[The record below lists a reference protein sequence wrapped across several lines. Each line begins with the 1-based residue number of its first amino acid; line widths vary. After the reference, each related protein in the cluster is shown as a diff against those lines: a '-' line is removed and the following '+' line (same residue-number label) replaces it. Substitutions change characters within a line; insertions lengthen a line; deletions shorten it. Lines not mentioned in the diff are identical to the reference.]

1 MNAQKSFGARFGL
14 EAAQVV
20 IDLVQARNKDKPKI
34 CLEWLESLVI
44 DVLDCIANAALN
56 AKPIATP
63 KVSSSDVQ
71 SLNNFS
77 FGNKFISIHSFIL
90 ERNIETI
97 VEKPSPQVQHPIPNL
112 NEASTFV
119 AGVISDGDF
128 LNPVVLSSSSPVP
141 KSVVNEANAEGAI
154 PMDPLSCGKSASDAI
169 GISPSTMQCPIPA
182 IGSSLMHSAGP
193 DKKCEPKV
201 VVTDFQKPSF
211 AEFSRSLGVQSHPKV
226 FIQQHKVK
234 EGDSSFGGLSPL
246 VPIRLSQRFH
256 NVDCIEMVT
265 LPPSEVSKSNFSSS
279 HLNDQK
285 PVDDVQIVGTSS
297 FVDRCKDLSR
307 SNDVAYNKLN
317 NFNLTESQSI
327 SHFPKNQK
335 AIASSEVE
343 ILSSGNASRD
353 LSPAQV
359 PKAHGSSFVVPSG
372 SSGAHPPRR
381 MVLPGRYNSDSYVAQ
396 GNKFPV
402 SAKERRHLLAMVQIG
417 DHESWCKYEAI
428 RYD

>member
-141 KSVVNEANAEGAI
+141 KVCVESVVNEANAEGAI

-193 DKKCEPKV
+193 DKKCEPK
-201 VVTDFQKPSF
+201 
-211 AEFSRSLGVQSHPKV
+211 
-226 FIQQHKVK
+226 HKVK